1 MLRKWIIHSM
11 YFLSIEVVKGLLNYF
26 LLELKAIEQKG
37 MTFYHYFGY
46 SLSFLK
52 RGKKKRIMKSKNSDQ
67 KSYMSARSLKAGYY

>member
-1 MLRKWIIHSM
+1 M

-37 MTFYHYFGY
+37 MTFYNYFGY

-67 KSYMSARSLKAGYY
+67 KSYISARSLKAGYY